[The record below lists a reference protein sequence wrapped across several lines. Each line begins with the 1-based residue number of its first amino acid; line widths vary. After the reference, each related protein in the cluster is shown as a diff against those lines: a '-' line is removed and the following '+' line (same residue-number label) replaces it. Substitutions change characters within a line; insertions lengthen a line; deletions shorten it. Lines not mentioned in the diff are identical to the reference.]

1 LCDLAAKDRYLMA
14 QHQDLGVL
22 GYGVHAVERQGLDD
36 PAEQTGEKAERHG
49 RAGSPLRSCLVK
61 SGIALLNPFRS
72 TEHSRLGATC
82 TFGRIPHMRPG
93 WKH

>member
-1 LCDLAAKDRYLMA
+1 VDG
-14 QHQDLGVL
+14 QDLDDAT
-22 GYGVHAVERQGLDD
+22 YQAVE
-36 PAEQTGEKAERHG
+36 EAERHG
-49 RAGSPLRSCLVK
+49 SARSLLRSCLVK